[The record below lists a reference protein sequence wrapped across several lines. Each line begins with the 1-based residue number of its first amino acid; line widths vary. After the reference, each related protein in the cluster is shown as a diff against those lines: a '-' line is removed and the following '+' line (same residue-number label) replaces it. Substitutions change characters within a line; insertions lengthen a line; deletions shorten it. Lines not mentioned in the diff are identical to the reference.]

1 MSSSSKPNFL
11 SEAQDMSK
19 ENLYLIVGC
28 CREVSVFKTK
38 TKKRETPPGRR
49 GSEHNSPWGRP
60 GLSQRPARWEH
71 SQAKSLAAPRQKQ
84 DTLGRRFCAATLPA
98 PRAHTVSNQTG
109 RRAVHCL
116 AYSGM
121 DYLQVIDPNVEKLNR
136 QPGETSPFF
145 QTGSIF

>member
-1 MSSSSKPNFL
+1 
-11 SEAQDMSK
+11 MSK
-19 ENLYLIVGC
+19 ENLYLIVCC
-28 CREVSVFKTK
+28 CREVSDFKTK
-38 TKKRETPPGRR
+38 TTKIETSSGSC
-49 GSEHNSPWGRP
+49 GSEHNSPQGRP

-71 SQAKSLAAPRQKQ
+71 SRAKSLAAPRQKQ

-116 AYSGM
+116 VYSGT

-136 QPGETSPFF
+136 QPVETCPFF